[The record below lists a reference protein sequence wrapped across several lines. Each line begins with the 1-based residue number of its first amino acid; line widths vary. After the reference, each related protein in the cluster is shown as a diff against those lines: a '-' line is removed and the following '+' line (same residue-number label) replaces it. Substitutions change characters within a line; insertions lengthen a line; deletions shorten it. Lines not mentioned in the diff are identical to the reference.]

1 MKYNT
6 LSAALKDAVE
16 TDLDNLCEEAKKIDD
31 HLVSADLNNKMLN
44 HISKK
49 NKRIH
54 IPSSL
59 RRVACIAATFV
70 IVIVCSVNVDA
81 YKEKSFEFLPIVTPD
96 SLILYTIDLGASEKR
111 NDVFIGNT
119 ERVEMP
125 KYELVGLDDGYELTG
140 YHEHSWNVDYTYE
153 KGDLMVS
160 FHQSYF
166 NNGQGIYL
174 PLENCKKYWIKENGI
189 EYFVQEIEH
198 DGVISTDLIWGI
210 DKYVFSLFTS
220 DLSLDEALRLAENIR
235 LR

>member
-1 MKYNT
+1 MKYNI

-16 TDLDNLCEEAKKIDD
+16 TELDNLCEEAKKIDAP
-31 HLVSADLNNKMLN
+31 LVSAELNNKMLN
-44 HISKK
+44 HINKR

-59 RRVACIAATFV
+59 RRAACIAVTFV
-70 IVIVCSVNVDA
+70 IVLVCSVDVDA

-96 SLILYTIDLGASEKR
+96 ALILYTIDSGDSEKR

-125 KYELVGLDDGYELTG
+125 KYELVGLDEGYELTG
-140 YHEHSWNVDYTYE
+140 YYEDWWSVDYTYE
-153 KGDLMVS
+153 KGDLRIS
-160 FHQSYF
+160 FNQSYF
-166 NNGQGIYL
+166 NNGQGDYL

>member
-59 RRVACIAATFV
+59 RRVACIVATFV
-70 IVIVCSVNVDA
+70 IVLVCSVNVDA

-96 SLILYTIDLGASEKR
+96 GLILYTIDLGDSEKR

-119 ERVEMP
+119 EQVEIP
-125 KYELVGLDDGYELTG
+125 KYELVGLDDGYELTE
-140 YHEHSWNVDYTYE
+140 YYEYSWDVFYTYK
-153 KGDLMVS
+153 KGDSIIS
-160 FHQSYF
+160 FSQCHFY
-166 NNGQGIYL
+166 NGQGDLL
-174 PLENCKKYWIKENGI
+174 PLENCKKFWIKENGT
-189 EYFVQEIEH
+189 EYFVQKFERDDIIC
-198 DGVISTDLIWGI
+198 VDLIWGI
-210 DKYVFSLFTS
+210 DKYVFSLFTTN
-220 DLSLDEALRLAENIR
+220 LSFDEALRLAENIR